1 MNTPLRRLAA
11 VVVLLFAS
19 LFASTT
25 YVQYV
30 SAPSLEGRPG
40 NARTL
45 YKTYSREREPIVL
58 AGQQIAV
65 SVKVDDSY
73 AYLRTYPQGPLY
85 AAVTG
90 YYAPRYQ
97 ATGMEAAVGSLLSGT
112 SDQLFY
118 RRIQDLLTGKPA
130 QGATVELTVSA
141 KAQKAAWDA
150 LGNQRGAV
158 VALDPRTGNILAMVS
173 KPSFDPNLLAV
184 HNAAAADKA
193 FAALNGDKTN
203 RPLEN
208 RAIAGQLYAPGS
220 TFKLVTAAAA
230 LESGQYQPQTQV
242 DGPAVLDLPGTTVG
256 LPNDFTGPCAP
267 GGKISLIDA
276 LRISCNTAFG
286 SVGLGLGDQALRTQA
301 QKFGFGQPL
310 KVPLTV
316 TPSVFPASLT
326 PDHLAQS
333 AIGQFDVR
341 VTPLQMAM
349 VSAAIANGGS
359 LMKPNLVSR
368 VLAPDLSVMSRP
380 APEKLDQ
387 AVSEDTATKLTQMME
402 AVVTSGT
409 GTRALIN
416 GVRVAG
422 KTGTAEQGTP
432 QAPKPPLAWFTAFA
446 PIDNP
451 QVAVA
456 VVVEDGG
463 TLGDAASGGR
473 VAAPIAKQVMEAVIG
488 R

>member
-30 SAPSLEGRPG
+30 SASTLEGRPG

-45 YKTYSREREPIVL
+45 YKTYSRGREPIVL

-65 SVKVDDSY
+65 SVKVNDSY
-73 AYLRTYPQGPLY
+73 TYLRTYPQGPLY

-90 YYAPRYQ
+90 YFAPRYQ

-130 QGATVELTVSA
+130 QGATVELTLSA

-158 VALDPRTGNILAMVS
+158 VALDPKTGNILAMVS
-173 KPSFDPNLLAV
+173 KPSFDPNLLSV
-184 HNAAAADKA
+184 HNAAAADRA
-193 FAALNGDKTN
+193 FAALNKDQN

-230 LESGQYQPQTQV
+230 LESGRYQPDTVV

-256 LPNDFTGPCAP
+256 LPNDFAGPCSP
-267 GGKISLIDA
+267 GGKITLIDA

-286 SVGLGLGDQALRTQA
+286 SVGLALGDQAVREQA
-301 QKFGFGQPL
+301 QRFGFGQPL

-316 TPSVFPASLT
+316 TPSVFPATLT

-333 AIGQFDVR
+333 AIGQFDDR

-349 VSAAIANGGS
+349 VSAAIANGGA
-359 LMKPNLVSR
+359 LMRPNLVGR

-380 APEKLDQ
+380 SPEKVGQ
-387 AVSEDTATKLTQMME
+387 AISEDTATKLTQMME
-402 AVVTSGT
+402 AVVTGGT
-409 GTRALIN
+409 GTRAQIG

-451 QVAVA
+451 QIAVA